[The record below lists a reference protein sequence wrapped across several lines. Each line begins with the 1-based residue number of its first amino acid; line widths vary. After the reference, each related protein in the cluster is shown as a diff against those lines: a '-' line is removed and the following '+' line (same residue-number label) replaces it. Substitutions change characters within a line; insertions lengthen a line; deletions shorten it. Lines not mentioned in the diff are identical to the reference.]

1 MEAVA
6 AHDML
11 ADQFDQRRQG
21 RGAGANPVGKRR
33 DAEIKPFTPEALRLT
48 VQGLVVAILGV
59 EDHRQQAGPR
69 PTAHDRMKRRR
80 LLGDLFASPAAE
92 LLAHGLDHL
101 VAARDGFQ
109 RLGDVLADLGKL
121 AAAVRAS
128 AGAGQHVA
136 LAWQVSRQRPTR
148 RALAGEALD
157 HAVCLLG
164 LGRGGRALVFAGGRL
179 QLFKLQFQLVEQV
192 AAAF

>member
-1 MEAVA
+1 MKAVA
-6 AHDML
+6 AHNVL
-11 ADQFDQRRQG
+11 ADQFGQRRQG
-21 RGAGANPVGKRR
+21 RGAGTNPIGQCR
-33 DAEIKPFTPEALRLT
+33 DAEVEAFTPEALGLT

-59 EDHRQQAGPR
+59 EDHRQQAGPA

-92 LLAHGLDHL
+92 LLSHGLDHL

-121 AAAVRAS
+121 AATVRAS
-128 AGAGQHVA
+128 AGAGQNIA
-136 LAWQVSRQRPTR
+136 LAWQVGRQRPAR

-157 HAVCLLG
+157 HAFCLLG
-164 LGRGGRALVFAGGRL
+164 LGCGGRALVFGGSRF
-179 QLFKLQFQLVEQV
+179 QLFKL
-192 AAAF
+192 